1 MTTPTKAATSQRP
14 RNIGMLFDH
23 AAGTGQQTPVWH
35 LDRPFDI
42 APESGTRFT
51 VSGLAG
57 LVEQTS
63 AALHAAGLRPGGRLA
78 IIKDNHFDVVLL
90 AAAAARI
97 GALPAMTS
105 STIDP
110 AQLPVMMQRLEPTLI
125 VASPGVLQG
134 LEKAGVTLA
143 GPDVPVLV
151 AGKGAETVGGDLRTV
166 ASLLGEPVPPATPV
180 ADDQPMICTHTSG
193 TTGVPKYVVHSANTL
208 LGVLT
213 KLETLPIPGLAIGKK
228 DTVAS
233 CISFV
238 HGRAVTWTFAQLSR
252 PPANVVILADSEPDT
267 VAAALAEHP
276 PSTLEACP
284 NIFQRWEEMAHE
296 RPQLFASVRAFI
308 NTFDAVHPRTVRT
321 FLGVAGQRFPVWG
334 QVWGQ
339 TEVGPVCMGLYTRG
353 RLKRSEGKTKAVT
366 SDVGRS
372 IPFVTGVKVVD
383 AQTRKP
389 VPRGTEGIVLVK
401 TAGLCLTYLGE
412 DDRHAEKMWDG
423 WWNTGDIGVRSKA
436 GLLRIVDREV
446 DVIPGVSGIELES
459 VLLERLPETTE
470 IIVLG
475 VPGRP
480 PVPVLS
486 TNDGTLDPDRWAKAI
501 ADLPALDAPQ
511 VIGWDDFPRT
521 GTWKV
526 RRAELR
532 ERLFGTTETFGTGR
546 WT

>member
-1 MTTPTKAATSQRP
+1 MTTTAQRP
-14 RNIGMLFDH
+14 RNIGMVFDY
-23 AAGTGQQTPVWH
+23 AAAAERPVWH

-42 APESGTRFT
+42 APDSGVRFT
-51 VSGLAG
+51 VGGLAR

-63 AALHAAGLRPGGRLA
+63 AALWESGLRAGDRLA

-105 STIDP
+105 STIEPDQLRPMMDRLDP
-110 AQLPVMMQRLEPTLI
+110 GVL
-125 VASPGVLQG
+125 VASPAVLAG
-134 LEKAGVTLA
+134 ATKAGVELV
-143 GPDVPVLV
+143 GPKTRVLV
-151 AGKGAETVGGDLRTV
+151 AGAGADTLDGAPPAVSE
-166 ASLLGEPVPPATPV
+166 LLDADVPPANPA
-180 ADDQPMICTHTSG
+180 ADDEPMICTHTSG
-193 TTGVPKYVVHSANTL
+193 TTGVPKYVVHSATTL

-213 KLETLPIPGLAIGKK
+213 KLETMKIPFLSIRPS

-238 HGRAVTWTFAQLSR
+238 HGRCITWTAAQLAR
-252 PPANVVILADSEPDT
+252 PPGEVVVLAGSTPDT
-267 VAAALAEHP
+267 VVATLRRHP
-276 PSTLEACP
+276 PTTLEACP
-284 NIFQRWEEMAHE
+284 NIFQRWEGLA
-296 RPQLFASVRAFI
+296 RTDPDLFAGVRGFI
-308 NTFDAVHPRTVRT
+308 NTFDAIHPRTVRT
-321 FLGVAGQRFPVWG
+321 FLEASRHRMPVWG

-353 RLKRSEGKTKAVT
+353 RVNRSRGSRRAVT

-383 AQTRKP
+383 PQTRKE
-389 VPRGTEGIVLVK
+389 VPRGTEGIVLVR
-401 TAGLCLTYLGE
+401 TAGRCLTYLGE
-412 DDRHAEKMWDG
+412 DDRHREKIWDG
-423 WWNTGDIGVRSKA
+423 WWNTGDIGVRTR
-436 GLLRIVDREV
+436 GGMLRIIDREV

-459 VLLERLPETTE
+459 VLLERLPDATE
-470 IIVLG
+470 VIVLG

-486 TNDGTLDPDRWAKAI
+486 TTDGTLDPAAWRRAT
-501 ADLPALDAPQ
+501 ADLPQLDDP
-511 VIGWDDFPRT
+511 VLISWEDFPRT

-526 RRAELR
+526 RRPVLR

>member
-1 MTTPTKAATSQRP
+1 MTP
-14 RNIGMLFDH
+14 RHGPRSIGMVFEH
-23 AAGTGQQTPVWH
+23 FASAPRPVWH

-42 APESGTRFT
+42 APDSGVRFT
-51 VSGLAG
+51 VAGLAT

-63 AALHAAGLRPGGRLA
+63 AALWEAGLRAGDRLA
-78 IIKDNHFDVVLL
+78 IVKDNHFDVVLL

-105 STIDP
+105 GTIEPEILRKMMDRLDP
-110 AQLPVMMQRLEPTLI
+110 
-125 VASPGVLQG
+125 G
-134 LEKAGVTLA
+134 
-143 GPDVPVLV
+143 VLV
-151 AGKGAETVGGDLRTV
+151 AGPAVLAGAQKAGVELVGARTRVLVAGAGSPYSEALDGPVTTVHE
-166 ASLLGEPVPPATPV
+166 LLDADVPAANPA
-180 ADDQPMICTHTSG
+180 ADDKPMICTHTSG
-193 TTGVPKYVVHSANTL
+193 TTGVPKYVVHSATTL

-213 KLETLPIPGLAIGKK
+213 KLETMRIPFLSIRPT

-238 HGRAVTWTFAQLSR
+238 HGRAITWAAAQLAR
-252 PPANVVILADSEPDT
+252 PPGEVVVLAESDPVT
-267 VAAALAEHP
+267 VAATLRRHP

-284 NIFQRWEEMAHE
+284 NIFQRWEGMARTE
-296 RPQLFASVRAFI
+296 PDVFASVRGFI
-308 NTFDAVHPRTVRT
+308 NTFDAIHPRTVRT
-321 FLGVAGQRFPVWG
+321 FLEVSKQRMPVWG

-353 RLKRSEGKTKAVT
+353 RVNRSRGSRKAVT

-383 AQTRKP
+383 ARTRKQ
-389 VPRGTEGIVLVK
+389 VPRGTEGMVLVR
-401 TAGLCLTYLGE
+401 TAGRCLTYLGE
-412 DDRHAEKMWDG
+412 DDRHREKIWDG
-423 WWNTGDIGVRSKA
+423 WWNTGDIGVRSR
-436 GLLRIVDREV
+436 GGMLRIIDREV

-459 VLLERLPETTE
+459 VLLERLPDATE
-470 IIVLG
+470 VIVLG

-486 TNDGTLDPDRWAKAI
+486 TADGALDPAAWRRAT
-501 ADLPALDAPQ
+501 ADLPQLDDP
-511 VIGWDDFPRT
+511 VLIGWEDFPRT

-526 RRAELR
+526 RRPVLR
-532 ERLFGTTETFGTGR
+532 ERLFGTTQTFGTGR

>member
-1 MTTPTKAATSQRP
+1 MKSGHQP
-14 RNIGMLFDH
+14 RTIGMVFEH
-23 AAGTGQQTPVWH
+23 FASAPRPVWH

-42 APESGTRFT
+42 APDSGVRFT
-51 VSGLAG
+51 VAGLAA

-63 AALHAAGLRPGGRLA
+63 AALAEAGLRAGDRLA
-78 IIKDNHFDVVLL
+78 IVKDNHFDVVLL

-105 STIDP
+105 STIEPEILRKMMERLDP
-110 AQLPVMMQRLEPTLI
+110 GVL
-125 VASPGVLQG
+125 VASPAVLAG
-134 LEKAGVTLA
+134 ADKAGVELV
-143 GPDVPVLV
+143 GPKARVLV
-151 AGKGAETVGGDLRTV
+151 AGAGPEALDGTVTTV
-166 ASLLGEPVPPATPV
+166 QELLDADVPAANPA
-180 ADDQPMICTHTSG
+180 ADDRPMICTHTSG

-213 KLETLPIPGLAIGKK
+213 KLETMKIPFLSIRPT

-238 HGRAVTWTFAQLSR
+238 HGRAITWAAAQLAR
-252 PPANVVILADSEPDT
+252 PPGEVVVLAESDPAT
-267 VAAALAEHP
+267 VAATLRRHP
-276 PSTLEACP
+276 PTTLEACP
-284 NIFQRWEEMAHE
+284 NIFQRWEGMARSE
-296 RPQLFASVRAFI
+296 ADVFAPVRGFI
-308 NTFDAVHPRTVRT
+308 NTFDAIHPRTVRT
-321 FLGVAGQRFPVWG
+321 FLEVSRQRMPVWG

-353 RLKRSEGKTKAVT
+353 RVNRSRGSRKAVT

-383 AQTRKP
+383 AQTRKE
-389 VPRGTEGIVLVK
+389 VPRGTEGMVLVR
-401 TAGLCLTYLGE
+401 TAGRCLTYLGE
-412 DDRHAEKMWDG
+412 DDRHREKIWDG
-423 WWNTGDIGVRSKA
+423 WWNSGDIGVQSR
-436 GLLRIVDREV
+436 GGMLRIIDREV

-459 VLLERLPETTE
+459 VLLERLPDATE
-470 IIVLG
+470 VIVLG
-475 VPGRP
+475 VPGRA

-486 TNDGTLDPDRWAKAI
+486 TTDGALDPTAWRRAT
-501 ADLPALDAPQ
+501 ADLPQLDDP
-511 VIGWDDFPRT
+511 VLIGWEDFPRT

-526 RRAELR
+526 RRPVLR

>member
-1 MTTPTKAATSQRP
+1 MKAQTSRTKPP
-14 RNIGMLFDH
+14 RNIGLVFQH
-23 AAGTGQQTPVWH
+23 FASAVRPVWH

-42 APESGTRFT
+42 APDSGVRFT
-51 VSGLAG
+51 VAGLAT

-63 AALHAAGLRPGGRLA
+63 AALWEAGLRSGDRLA
-78 IIKDNHFDVVLL
+78 IVKDNHLDVVLL
-90 AAAAARI
+90 SAAAARI

-105 STIDP
+105 CTIEP
-110 AQLPVMMQRLEPTLI
+110 ELLRRMMERLEPRLL
-125 VASPGVLQG
+125 VASPAVLAAA
-134 LEKAGVTLA
+134 EKAGVELT
-143 GPDVPVLV
+143 GPGARVLV
-151 AGKGAETVGGDLRTV
+151 AGAGSDCSAALDRTV
-166 ASLLGEPVPPATPV
+166 TTVAELLDADVPAARPV
-180 ADDQPMICTHTSG
+180 ADDRPMICTHTSG
-193 TTGVPKYVVHSANTL
+193 TTGVPKYVVHSATTL

-213 KLETLPIPGLAIGKK
+213 KLETMKIPFLSIRPS

-238 HGRAVTWTFAQLSR
+238 HGRAITWAAAQLAR
-252 PPANVVILADSEPDT
+252 PPGEVVVLAESTPDT
-267 VAAALAEHP
+267 VAATLRRHP
-276 PSTLEACP
+276 PTTLEACP
-284 NIFQRWEEMAHE
+284 NIFQRWEGLA
-296 RPQLFASVRAFI
+296 RTDPDVFAPCRAFI
-308 NTFDAVHPRTVRT
+308 NTFDAIHPRTVRT
-321 FLGVAGQRFPVWG
+321 FLDASRHRMPVWG

-383 AQTRKP
+383 PGTRRP

-412 DDRHAEKMWDG
+412 DERHAEKRWDG

-436 GLLRIVDREV
+436 GLLRIIDREV

-459 VLLERLPETTE
+459 VLLERLPEATE
-470 IIVLG
+470 VIVLG

-480 PVPVLS
+480 PAPVLS
-486 TNDGTLDPDRWAKAI
+486 TADGGLDEARWAKAT

>member
-1 MTTPTKAATSQRP
+1 MTTTTPTRAAPRP
-14 RNIGMLFDH
+14 RNIGMVFDH
-23 AAGTGQQTPVWH
+23 AAATGQRTPVWH

-42 APESGTRFT
+42 APDSGVRFT
-51 VSGLAG
+51 VAELAD
-57 LVEQTS
+57 LVERTS
-63 AALHAAGLRPGGRLA
+63 GALHAAGLRPGGRLA

-110 AQLPVMMQRLEPTLI
+110 APLATMMRRLDPTLV

-134 LEKAGVTLA
+134 MEKAGVTLV

-151 AGKGAETVGGDLRTV
+151 AGKGAETFGGDRPTV
-166 ASLLGEPVPPATPV
+166 ASLLGEPVPAATPV

-193 TTGVPKYVVHSANTL
+193 TTGVPKYVVHSATTL

-213 KLETLPIPGLAIGKK
+213 KLETMPIPGLAIGKS

-238 HGRAVTWTFAQLSR
+238 HGRAVTWTFAQLAR
-252 PPANVVILADSEPDT
+252 PPAQVLILADSEPDT
-267 VAAALAEHP
+267 VAAALADHP

-284 NIFQRWEEMAHE
+284 NIFQRWEDLARS
-296 RPQLFASVRAFI
+296 RPQLFASARAFI

-321 FLGVAGQRFPVWG
+321 FLDVSRHRMPVWG

-339 TEVGPVCMGLYTRG
+339 TEVGPVCMGVYTRG
-353 RLKRSEGKTKAVT
+353 RLSRTAGTARSVT
-366 SDVGRS
+366 STVGRS

-383 AQTRKP
+383 ARTRRP
-389 VPRGTEGIVLVK
+389 VPRGTEGIVLVR

-412 DDRHAEKMWDG
+412 DERHAEKMWDG
-423 WWNTGDIGVRSKA
+423 WWNTGDIGVRSRA

-470 IIVLG
+470 VIVLG

-480 PVPVLS
+480 PVPVVS
-486 TNDGTLDPDRWAKAI
+486 TADGTLDDARWARAT
-501 ADLPALDAPQ
+501 ADLPALDAPEL
-511 VIGWDDFPRT
+511 IGWDDFPRT

>member
-1 MTTPTKAATSQRP
+1 MAVQTAKPP
-14 RNIGMLFDH
+14 RTIGLIFEH
-23 AAGTGQQTPVWH
+23 FASAPRPVWQ

-42 APESGTRFT
+42 APDSGVRFT
-51 VSGLAG
+51 PAGLAT

-63 AALHAAGLRPGGRLA
+63 AALWEAGLRAGDRLA
-78 IIKDNHFDVVLL
+78 IVKDNHFDTVLL

-105 STIDP
+105 GTIEP
-110 AQLPVMMQRLEPTLI
+110 EILRPMMERLQPRVL
-125 VASPGVLQG
+125 VASPTVLAG
-134 LEKAGVTLA
+134 AEKAGVQLV
-143 GPDVPVLV
+143 GPQARVLV
-151 AGKGAETVGGDLRTV
+151 AGAGAAALDRTV
-166 ASLLGEPVPPATPV
+166 TTVAELLDADVPPANPA

-193 TTGVPKYVVHSANTL
+193 TTGVPKYVVHSAATL

-213 KLETLPIPGLAIGKK
+213 KLETMKIPLLSIRPS

-238 HGRAVTWTFAQLSR
+238 HGRAITWAFAQLAR
-252 PPANVVILADSEPDT
+252 PPGQVVVLADSTPDT
-267 VAAALAEHP
+267 VAATLRRHP
-276 PSTLEACP
+276 ATTLEACP
-284 NIFQRWEEMAHE
+284 NIFQRWEGMA
-296 RPQLFASVRAFI
+296 RTDPDVFSSCRAFI
-308 NTFDAVHPRTVRT
+308 NTFDAIHPRTVRT
-321 FLGVAGQRFPVWG
+321 FLDVSRHRMPVWG

-353 RLKRSEGKTKAVT
+353 RLNRSRGSRRAVT

-383 AQTRKP
+383 AQTRQE
-389 VPRGTEGIVLVK
+389 VPRGTEGIVLVR
-401 TAGLCLTYLGE
+401 TAGRCLTYLGE
-412 DDRHAEKMWDG
+412 DERHREKIWDG
-423 WWNTGDIGVRSKA
+423 WWNSGDIGVQRRG
-436 GLLRIVDREV
+436 GLLRIIDREV

-459 VLLERLPETTE
+459 VLLERLPDTTE
-470 IIVLG
+470 VIVLG

-486 TNDGTLDPDRWAKAI
+486 TSDGALDPAAWRRAT
-501 ADLPALDAPQ
+501 ADLPQLDDP
-511 VIGWDDFPRT
+511 VLIGWDDFPRT

-526 RRAELR
+526 RRPVLR
-532 ERLFGTTETFGTGR
+532 ERLFGTTQTFGTGR

>member
-1 MTTPTKAATSQRP
+1 MKSGHQP
-14 RNIGMLFDH
+14 RSIGMVFEH
-23 AAGTGQQTPVWH
+23 FASAPRPVWH

-42 APESGTRFT
+42 APDSGVRFT
-51 VSGLAG
+51 VAGLAA

-63 AALHAAGLRPGGRLA
+63 AALAEAGLRAGDRLA

-105 STIDP
+105 STIEPEILRKMMERLDP
-110 AQLPVMMQRLEPTLI
+110 GVL
-125 VASPGVLQG
+125 VASPAVLAG
-134 LEKAGVTLA
+134 ADKAGVELV
-143 GPDVPVLV
+143 GPKARVLV
-151 AGKGAETVGGDLRTV
+151 AGAGREALDGTVTTV
-166 ASLLGEPVPPATPV
+166 QELLDADVPAANPA
-180 ADDQPMICTHTSG
+180 ADDRPMICTHTSG
-193 TTGVPKYVVHSANTL
+193 TTGVPKYVVHSATTL

-213 KLETLPIPGLAIGKK
+213 KLETMKIPFLSIRPT

-238 HGRAVTWTFAQLSR
+238 HGRAITWAAAQLAR
-252 PPANVVILADSEPDT
+252 PPGEVVVLAGSDPET
-267 VAAALAEHP
+267 VAATLRRHP

-284 NIFQRWEEMAHE
+284 NIFQRWEGLARTE
-296 RPQLFASVRAFI
+296 PDVFAPVRGFI
-308 NTFDAVHPRTVRT
+308 NTFDAIHPRTVRT
-321 FLGVAGQRFPVWG
+321 FLEVSRQRMPVWG

-353 RLKRSEGKTKAVT
+353 RVNRSRGSRKAVT

-383 AQTRKP
+383 TQTRKP
-389 VPRGTEGIVLVK
+389 VRHGTEGIVLVR
-401 TAGLCLTYLGE
+401 TAGRCLTYLGE
-412 DDRHAEKMWDG
+412 DDRHREKIWDG
-423 WWNTGDIGVRSKA
+423 WWNTGDIGIKSR
-436 GLLRIVDREV
+436 GGMLRIIDREV

-459 VLLERLPETTE
+459 VLLERLPDATE
-470 IIVLG
+470 VIVLG
-475 VPGRP
+475 LPGRP

-486 TNDGTLDPDRWAKAI
+486 TTDGALDPVAWRRAT
-501 ADLPALDAPQ
+501 ADLPQLDDP
-511 VIGWDDFPRT
+511 VLIGWEDFPRT

-526 RRAELR
+526 RRPVLR